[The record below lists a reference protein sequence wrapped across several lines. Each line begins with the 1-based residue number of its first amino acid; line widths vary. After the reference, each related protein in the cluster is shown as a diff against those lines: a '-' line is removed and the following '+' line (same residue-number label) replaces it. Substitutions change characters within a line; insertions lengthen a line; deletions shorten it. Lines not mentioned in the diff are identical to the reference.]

1 MQLYMN
7 YLSNQFLEQEGKL
20 FKLLIITS
28 FLIHFV
34 SYTTY
39 YYQELIK

>member
-20 FKLLIITS
+20 FKLLITS

>member
-7 YLSNQFLEQEGKL
+7 YLTNQYLEHKVNYL
-20 FKLLIITS
+20 NYFITS